1 MVDKR
6 YSLERFWQELKR
18 RKVFSVVTTYAATA
32 YIIIEVT
39 NNLVEPLSLP
49 AWIAKLVVLLLGAG
63 LPVVVILSWI
73 FDFTPQGI
81 KKTESLEELEGKEV
95 VTKPVKSKLRASYV
109 LNAVLI
115 ITVIVLAYPKIFKRD
130 TLERLRS
137 SGERI
142 SVAVMPFQNMTNDTI
157 WNVWQVGIQNELITS
172 LTNSEVLKVRQIE
185 SITGLIQS
193 KGLTNYASLT
203 PFVASDLSQKLDAN
217 IFIYGSIKQVGTT
230 VRVNAQIIDS
240 KTKEALKSFQ
250 IDGITDKILQITDS
264 LSMMIKNFLVI
275 SKYEKEVTPETRHLA
290 STRSPEA
297 YRYFISGSNAFMK
310 RDYPTAINLFS
321 QALDIDSNFTFATL
335 SLSIAY
341 GNQGLYEDAK
351 KWCLKAYDN
360 RDQMPMWQKIWIN
373 WVHAIFLETPQEEI
387 KYLNQLKDFDEQYSN
402 AYSNLGYC
410 YNALYQY
417 DKAVPEMEKVLEMY
431 NKWGIKPSWIYDYTL
446 LGYAYHKTG
455 QYKNERK
462 LYKKAEKDFPD
473 DPALIQNQ
481 AILSFTEGDTIE
493 ANHYIK
499 EYIYLLKDN
508 SSSEADIASN
518 LAFIYSETGNLNK
531 AEEYYNQALSLEPEN
546 IIRLN
551 NLAYFLIDK
560 ERNIAEGMELVE
572 KVLLLN
578 PEDYNSLHTKG
589 WGLYKQGKFNEALEI
604 IKKSWDLRREKAVY
618 DHEAFL
624 HLEAAKK
631 AVAGLKNI

>member
-1 MVDKR
+1 MAQKIN
-6 YSLERFWQELKR
+6 SFERFWKELKR

-39 NNLVEPLSLP
+39 NNIVSPLRLP
-49 AWIAKLVVLLLGAG
+49 AWIPSIIILLLIAG
-63 LPVVVILSWI
+63 LPVVIILSWI

-81 KKTESLEELEGKEV
+81 KKTESLEELEGKEIV
-95 VTKPVKSKLRASYV
+95 IKPVKRKLRESYV
-109 LNAVLI
+109 LNAILIVAVLI
-115 ITVIVLAYPKIFKRD
+115 LAYPKIFKRN
-130 TLERLRS
+130 TLENLRAK
-137 SGERI
+137 GKI
-142 SVAVMPFQNMTNDTI
+142 SVAVMPFKNLTNDTI
-157 WNVWQVGIQNELITS
+157 WNVWQDGIQNEIIAS
-172 LTNSEVLKVRQIE
+172 LTNSEELKIRQIE

-193 KGLTNYASLT
+193 KGLSNYASLT
-203 PFVASDLSQKLDAN
+203 PLVASDLSQKLEAN
-217 IFIYGSIKQVGTT
+217 IFIYGSIKQVDTT

-240 KTKEALKSFQ
+240 NTKEALKSFQ
-250 IDGITDKILQITDS
+250 IDGTSEKILHITDS
-264 LSMMIKNFLVI
+264 LSMLIKNFLVI
-275 SKYEKEVTPETRHLA
+275 SKLEKEVTPETRHLA
-290 STRSPEA
+290 GTSSPEA

-387 KYLNQLKDFDEQYSN
+387 KYLKQLKDFDDQFSN

-417 DKAVPEMEKVLEMY
+417 DKAIPEMEKVLEMY
-431 NKWGIKPSWIYDYTL
+431 NKWGVKPSWIYDYTF

-455 QYKNERK
+455 QYRKEKK

-481 AILSFTEGDTIE
+481 AILSFTEGDTIK
-493 ANHYIK
+493 ANIFIKKYIS
-499 EYIYLLKDN
+499 LLKDN
-508 SSSEADIASN
+508 SSSEAEIATD
-518 LAFIYSETGNLNK
+518 LASIYSEACNLNK
-531 AEEYYNQALSLEPEN
+531 AEEYYRQALLLESDKPDW
-546 IIRLN
+546 LD
-551 NLAYFLIDK
+551 NLAYFLLEKD
-560 ERNIAEGMELVE
+560 RNIIEGMNLVE
-572 KVLLLN
+572 KALELKPDN
-578 PEDYNSLHTKG
+578 YSYLHTKG
-589 WGLYKQGKFNEALEI
+589 YGLYKQGNYQEAL
-604 IKKSWDLRREKAVY
+604 KFLQKSNDLKPAYVH
-618 DHEAFL
+618 DLFL

-631 AVAGLKNI
+631 AVAELKNN

>member
-1 MVDKR
+1 
-6 YSLERFWQELKR
+6 
-18 RKVFSVVTTYAATA
+18 
-32 YIIIEVT
+32 
-39 NNLVEPLSLP
+39 
-49 AWIAKLVVLLLGAG
+49 
-63 LPVVVILSWI
+63 
-73 FDFTPQGI
+73 
-81 KKTESLEELEGKEV
+81 
-95 VTKPVKSKLRASYV
+95 
-109 LNAVLI
+109 
-115 ITVIVLAYPKIFKRD
+115 
-130 TLERLRS
+130 
-137 SGERI
+137 
-142 SVAVMPFQNMTNDTI
+142 
-157 WNVWQVGIQNELITS
+157 
-172 LTNSEVLKVRQIE
+172 
-185 SITGLIQS
+185 
-193 KGLTNYASLT
+193 
-203 PFVASDLSQKLDAN
+203 
-217 IFIYGSIKQVGTT
+217 
-230 VRVNAQIIDS
+230 
-240 KTKEALKSFQ
+240 
-250 IDGITDKILQITDS
+250 
-264 LSMMIKNFLVI
+264 
-275 SKYEKEVTPETRHLA
+275 
-290 STRSPEA
+290 
-297 YRYFISGSNAFMK
+297 MK

-321 QALDIDSNFTFATL
+321 QALDIDSNFTFAIL

-387 KYLNQLKDFDEQYSN
+387 KYLKQLKDFDEQYSN

-499 EYIYLLKDN
+499 EYKSLIKDN
-508 SSSEADIASN
+508 SSSEADIASK

-531 AEEYYNQALSLEPEN
+531 AEEYYNQALSLEPDN

-551 NLAYFLIDK
+551 NLAYFLIDRN
-560 ERNIAEGMELVE
+560 RNINEGI
-572 KVLLLN
+572 VLINKALGKT
-578 PEDYNSLHTKG
+578 PIDYSLLHTKG
-589 WGLYKQGKFNEALEI
+589 WGLYKQGRYKEALELLE
-604 IKKSWDLRREKAVY
+604 KSWDLKPIY
-618 DHEAFL
+618 DHEVFL

-631 AVAGLKNI
+631 AVAGLKIN